1 GIGKSIAIEFAR
13 AGADVAV
20 CSRKM
25 EHLEPVAEAV
35 RGLGRRTFAM
45 VVDVRVEEQVQAIV
59 ERSPRDFGRLDV
71 MINNAGAS
79 FRARPEEISVNG
91 WNAVVGI
98 NLNGVFL
105 GCKWAQRQ
113 MVKQGGG
120 GVIVN
125 VASIAGV
132 YGSTMMPHYGAAK
145 AAVINLTRAL
155 AVAWAR
161 QGIRVNCIAPGPVET
176 EGYIDVL
183 HKTDPD
189 ADKTYRAVAA
199 RVAMG
204 RWGRVEEIAYPC
216 IFGPAG
222 LTFVDYCEDHPDEAF
237 EANCEAP
244 ARAAAL
250 AAERGAVFVFFS
262 TEYVFDGRAGPYAED
277 DPVAPLS
284 VYGRS
289 KLDGERAVM

>member
-1 GIGKSIAIEFAR
+1 MKSPFSLEGRTAIITGGGTGIGKSIAIEFAR
-13 AGADVAV
+13 AGADVVV

-59 ERSPRDFGRLDV
+59 ERTARDFGRLDV

-189 ADKTYRAVAA
+189 ADKTYRTVAA

-216 IFGPAG
+216 VFLASNASSFMTGETIIVDGGPSPRESEG
-222 LTFVDYCEDHPDEAF
+222 
-237 EANCEAP
+237 
-244 ARAAAL
+244 
-250 AAERGAVFVFFS
+250 
-262 TEYVFDGRAGPYAED
+262 
-277 DPVAPLS
+277 
-284 VYGRS
+284 
-289 KLDGERAVM
+289 

>member
-1 GIGKSIAIEFAR
+1 MKSPFSLEGRTAIITGGGTGIGKSIAIEFAR
-13 AGADVAV
+13 AGADVVV

-35 RGLGRRTFAM
+35 RGLRRRTFAM

-59 ERSPRDFGRLDV
+59 ERTARDFGRLDV

-189 ADKTYRAVAA
+189 ADKTYRTVAA

-216 IFGPAG
+216 IFLASNASSFMTGETIIVDGGPSPRESEG
-222 LTFVDYCEDHPDEAF
+222 
-237 EANCEAP
+237 
-244 ARAAAL
+244 
-250 AAERGAVFVFFS
+250 
-262 TEYVFDGRAGPYAED
+262 
-277 DPVAPLS
+277 
-284 VYGRS
+284 
-289 KLDGERAVM
+289 

>member
-1 GIGKSIAIEFAR
+1 MKSPFSLEGRTAIITGGGTGIGKAIAIEFAR
-13 AGADVAV
+13 AGADVVV

-59 ERSPRDFGRLDV
+59 ERTARDFGRLDV

-161 QGIRVNCIAPGPVET
+161 QGVRVNCIAPGPVET

-216 IFGPAG
+216 IFLASDASSFMTGETIIVDGGPSPRESEG
-222 LTFVDYCEDHPDEAF
+222 
-237 EANCEAP
+237 
-244 ARAAAL
+244 
-250 AAERGAVFVFFS
+250 
-262 TEYVFDGRAGPYAED
+262 
-277 DPVAPLS
+277 
-284 VYGRS
+284 
-289 KLDGERAVM
+289 